1 MNRLVQNRKLLS
13 ICHLPMVAAPILA
26 AEDVEKRQA
35 PSMLVPKRF
44 FLSSSGFRSIPTWR
58 ESRLSELWSI
68 KCVGPWITSR
78 RDGSYQNAHSLKSGA
93 AACATSTGI
102 MSEGGLKM
110 SQRTDRGRS
119 ELSVRLLLTA
129 IGTAFVMFTFELT
142 KQLFSPHIAIWTSHG
157 VTILFTSFVATV
169 AAYVMGK
176 KLSSTNSELE
186 ARISERTGEIA
197 EANRRLALESRQIT
211 TLSQMGALL
220 QTCASLEEVSTVIRQ
235 FAQQIFP
242 TDSGTVW
249 AISESRN
256 IVEAAMSWGNSSPTE
271 LVFAPED
278 CWALRQGRPHLVLSA
293 SGLLCRHINLSASF
307 PTLCVPLTAHSET
320 LGLLYI
326 ENGSG
331 EVAFGNADASNES
344 KQQFAIAMAGHI
356 ALALSN
362 LRLSEKLRH
371 QSIRDP
377 LTGLFNRRY
386 MEESLERELRRAV
399 RNNELVALLMIDIDH
414 FKQFNDTFGHQAGD
428 TLLREFGT
436 FLRQR
441 TRGQDVACRFG
452 GEEFVIILTAS
463 SLDGA
468 NHRAEVLRE
477 ELKQLVVQHVGQV
490 LGALS
495 ISIGVSAFPN
505 HGSSTEE
512 LLHAAD
518 RALYR
523 AKSEGRD
530 RVVLA

>member
-1 MNRLVQNRKLLS
+1 LSGRL
-13 ICHLPMVAAPILA
+13 A
-26 AEDVEKRQA
+26 
-35 PSMLVPKRF
+35 
-44 FLSSSGFRSIPTWR
+44 
-58 ESRLSELWSI
+58 
-68 KCVGPWITSR
+68 
-78 RDGSYQNAHSLKSGA
+78 
-93 AACATSTGI
+93 
-102 MSEGGLKM
+102 
-110 SQRTDRGRS
+110 
-119 ELSVRLLLTA
+119 LTA

-142 KQLFSPHIAIWTSHG
+142 KQLFSPHIALWTSHTI
-157 VTILFTSFVATV
+157 TILFTSFVAAV
-169 AAYVMGK
+169 AAYIMGK
-176 KLSSTNSELE
+176 KLASTNAELE
-186 ARISERTGEIA
+186 VRIGERTGEIA
-197 EANRRLALESRQIT
+197 EANRRLAIESRQIT

-249 AISESRN
+249 TISESRN
-256 IVEAAMSWGNSSPTE
+256 IVEAAMSWGDCSPTE

-278 CWALRQGRPHLVLSA
+278 CWALRQGRPHLVLMA
-293 SGLLCRHINLSASF
+293 SGLLCRHINPNASF

-326 ENGSG
+326 QNGSG
-331 EVAFGNADASNES
+331 EGAFGNADAPNES
-344 KQQFAIAMAGHI
+344 NQQFAIGMAGHI

-468 NHRAEVLRE
+468 SQRAELLRE

-505 HGSSTEE
+505 HGSSAEE
-512 LLHAAD
+512 LLNAAD

-530 RVVLA
+530 KVVLA

>member
-1 MNRLVQNRKLLS
+1 
-13 ICHLPMVAAPILA
+13 
-26 AEDVEKRQA
+26 
-35 PSMLVPKRF
+35 
-44 FLSSSGFRSIPTWR
+44 
-58 ESRLSELWSI
+58 
-68 KCVGPWITSR
+68 
-78 RDGSYQNAHSLKSGA
+78 
-93 AACATSTGI
+93 
-102 MSEGGLKM
+102 
-110 SQRTDRGRS
+110 
-119 ELSVRLLLTA
+119 
-129 IGTAFVMFTFELT
+129 
-142 KQLFSPHIAIWTSHG
+142 
-157 VTILFTSFVATV
+157 
-169 AAYVMGK
+169 
-176 KLSSTNSELE
+176 
-186 ARISERTGEIA
+186 
-197 EANRRLALESRQIT
+197 
-211 TLSQMGALL
+211 
-220 QTCASLEEVSTVIRQ
+220 
-235 FAQQIFP
+235 
-242 TDSGTVW
+242 
-249 AISESRN
+249 
-256 IVEAAMSWGNSSPTE
+256 
-271 LVFAPED
+271 
-278 CWALRQGRPHLVLSA
+278 
-293 SGLLCRHINLSASF
+293 
-307 PTLCVPLTAHSET
+307 

-326 ENGSG
+326 QNGSG
-331 EVAFGNADASNES
+331 EGAFGNADAPNES
-344 KQQFAIAMAGHI
+344 NQQFAIAMAGHI

-468 NHRAEVLRE
+468 SQRAELLRE

-505 HGSSTEE
+505 HGSSAEE
-512 LLHAAD
+512 LLNAAD

-530 RVVLA
+530 KVVLA